1 MNYSECQEILS
12 EEVRLR
18 ASYPVEGWAWAPSTA
33 LRLLP
38 ASQMGEPEAGVC
50 ALQREAKWGAR
61 TRPAREWASS
71 REGEA
76 RGQRAGSDGEL
87 SLPPSLLPSSLGPV
101 LIRCPPHPL
110 E

>member
-33 LRLLP
+33 LCLLP
-38 ASQMGEPEAGVC
+38 ASRMGEPEAGVS
-50 ALQREAKWGAR
+50 ALQREANWGGR

-76 RGQRAGSDGEL
+76 RGQRAGSDSGEL
-87 SLPPSLLPSSLGPV
+87 SLPPSLPPS
-101 LIRCPPHPL
+101 
-110 E
+110 

>member
-18 ASYPVEGWAWAPSTA
+18 ASYPVEGRARAPSAA
-33 LRLLP
+33 LHLLA
-38 ASQMGEPEAGVC
+38 ASRMGEPEAGVS
-50 ALQREAKWGAR
+50 ALQREANWGAR

-76 RGQRAGSDGEL
+76 GGQGAGSDSGEL
-87 SLPPSLLPSSLGPV
+87 SLPFSLPSFLDRKSV
-101 LIRCPPHPL
+101 V
-110 E
+110 